1 MPSFCDLERKWA
13 PKVEAL
19 CGASMVEEE
28 ERKLQRE
35 KLTLD
40 KKRLQKIKQVH
51 ICTSHSSQHS
61 AAAVVGSH
69 RRLGEKSYK
78 IWEMAAARGLVLT
91 RPVTFVTGNAKK
103 LEEVRAILGNSIPF
117 QSLKLDLPELQGE
130 PEDISKEKARMA
142 AVQVNGPVLVEDT
155 CLCFNALKGLPGPY
169 IALDLAMFRQWLLKL
184 ENLQGLLLKFG
195 IRNYEVL
202 PVRRGPPGSQGLYQ
216 RGSFGSAAISNAKAA
231 GWRLRAGI
239 GTAADPKDPRRYR
252 PWDLGGP
259 RRTGNTLRTSKWF
272 LQKLGHEGL
281 NNLLMAYD
289 DKSAYAL
296 CVFSFAA
303 GSNSEPITFS
313 GKTPGKIVPPRGPND
328 FGWDPIF
335 EPDGYDQTYAQ
346 MPKEEKNKISHRSKS
361 LALVKSHFAEAGY
374 TFDIKNV

>member
-1 MPSFCDLERKWA
+1 MHY
-13 PKVEAL
+13 
-19 CGASMVEEE
+19 ASHLYDSLSATVRVQDFEC
-28 ERKLQRE
+28 RPQAVKRE

-78 IWEMAAARGLVLT
+78 IWEMAAARGLVLS

-155 CLCFNALKGLPGPY
+155 CLCFNALKGLP
-169 IALDLAMFRQWLLKL
+169 
-184 ENLQGLLLKFG
+184 
-195 IRNYEVL
+195 
-202 PVRRGPPGSQGLYQ
+202 
-216 RGSFGSAAISNAKAA
+216 
-231 GWRLRAGI
+231 
-239 GTAADPKDPRRYR
+239 
-252 PWDLGGP
+252 
-259 RRTGNTLRTSKWF
+259 
-272 LQKLGHEGL
+272 GL